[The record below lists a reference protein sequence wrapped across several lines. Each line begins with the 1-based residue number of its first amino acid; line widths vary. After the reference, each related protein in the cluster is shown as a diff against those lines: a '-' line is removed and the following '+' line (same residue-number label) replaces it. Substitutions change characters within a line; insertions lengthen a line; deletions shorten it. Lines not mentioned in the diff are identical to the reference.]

1 MKLKQMSISFATFCS
16 SFRVQTLVCISAAL
30 RWRKHAEAWTLNEA
44 KYLIT
49 YAHLLRCTH
58 IFFVFL
64 CVFASLRL
72 DFSVMAQNKPCEF
85 DEKTL
90 QFVGTP
96 VEQARCLLRPNKI
109 GGVLDQPLK
118 NLPKPL
124 EDLIGQ
130 TVVIKKERLRK
141 YLSKSKIDEVT
152 IGGNLDD
159 PLSQAKLPNG
169 ELIQTLYF
177 IIHDTSSPYLKD
189 APFPDDFDTDA
200 NWKGNKLAV
209 WLNQPVAHIFVNRL
223 GDSITTTPFGETVR
237 KGWGTKFARDF
248 LKAAGKGL
256 QIHIELIQPRRRDL
270 TNSNPE
276 NDLIAPFP
284 GFTDKQYERL
294 ALLYIAASIRRGI
307 WLIPAFHSAID
318 AGIKDA
324 HDDPQNFMLEKF
336 AGNLKAILK
345 KLK

>member
-1 MKLKQMSISFATFCS
+1 MILKLDCSNITIFIFTIFAVCLFS
-16 SFRVQTLVCISAAL
+16 SWS
-30 RWRKHAEAWTLNEA
+30 
-44 KYLIT
+44 
-49 YAHLLRCTH
+49 
-58 IFFVFL
+58 
-64 CVFASLRL
+64 
-72 DFSVMAQNKPCEF
+72 MAQNKPCEF
-85 DEKTL
+85 SDKTL

-124 EDLIGQ
+124 EELIGQ
-130 TVVIKKERLRK
+130 AVVIKKESLRK
-141 YLSKSKIDEVT
+141 FLTKHKIDEVT
-152 IGGNLDD
+152 IGGNLDE
-159 PLSQAKLPNG
+159 PLSRSKLPNG
-169 ELIQTLYF
+169 DLIQTIYF

-189 APFPDDFDTDA
+189 AAFPEHFDTDA
-200 NWKGNKLAV
+200 DWKGNDLTI
-209 WLNQPVAHIFVNRL
+209 WLKQPVAHIFVNRL

-248 LKAAGKGL
+248 MKTPGKGL
-256 QIHIELIQPRRRDL
+256 QIHIELIQPRRRDS
-270 TNSNPE
+270 TKANPE

-294 ALLYIAASIRRGI
+294 ALLFVSASIRRGT
-307 WLIPAFHSAID
+307 WLIPAYHSAID

-324 HDDPQNFMLEKF
+324 HDDPQNFNLAKF
-336 AGNLKAILK
+336 AGNLKTLLK